1 MVTTE
6 DLKKILIDTI
16 NEIDNYDLL
25 DNIINYIDEQTFIY
39 EDEEEA

>member
-39 EDEEEA
+39 EDEEE